1 MCKSLNKDNEFYH
14 YLHNR
19 NNCEWGQ
26 FVDLENENI
35 TKDKKY
41 IQITQRLEYIY
52 NNKKQ
57 YTQFSTPLYIRKDQ
71 YKDQYKDPQYK
82 DQYKYPQYKD
92 QYKYPQYKDQ
102 YKYPQYKYQYNKE
115 NDHQK
120 CKDQY
125 NKENKYIINTVN
137 IQNIQINNNNNVIEI
152 IFQILNT
159 VINYFCKEK

>member
-71 YKDQYKDPQYK
+71 NNYQYK
-82 DQYKYPQYKD
+82 DQNNYQYND
-92 QYKYPQYKDQ
+92 QNNYQYNDQYNPQYKYPRH
-102 YKYPQYKYQYNKE
+102 KYQYNNE

-120 CKDQY
+120 YKDQY